1 MDCLG
6 EKRTNRSRRQP
17 VYRGILILQGYDSRG
32 GGGRWT
38 DGVLLLLG
46 LNLAWLVTSVTKKTV
61 EIGGLDEDEE
71 PAVESVK
78 DDVDAEKKKIRDG

>member
-1 MDCLG
+1 
-6 EKRTNRSRRQP
+6 
-17 VYRGILILQGYDSRG
+17 
-32 GGGRWT
+32 
-38 DGVLLLLG
+38 LLG

-78 DDVDAEKKKIRDG
+78 DDVDAEKKIRDG